1 MVRPTRALVLAAG
14 FGTRLHPLTR
24 QIPKPLLPVWNRPLL
39 LRTLATLREWGVRDV
54 VVNLHHRPGE
64 ILSAVIAQ
72 PLPGLRLALSFEPDI
87 LGTGGAVR
95 KAAWFFDRE
104 PFWMINGDVV
114 FDLSPGPLVRAYQP
128 ENTIASAWV
137 TKKTGPRSI
146 DVADGRVLSFRS
158 ATPGGPGTATFCGVH
173 LVNPRILDDLPDGF
187 SSIITAYERAMQAG
201 WSVAAV
207 EVRKSYWADIG
218 TPSSYLR
225 THEDLAPVRPVRG
238 GGGLHSRMVCKAPT
252 AVIGKGASLDHVVL
266 LDRSVVAAGASLRNC
281 IVAPGARAAGRI
293 EGAIVQSARSAFSEG
308 EIPSGFRLEH
318 AMIQAYPVRG
328 SARAYT
334 RVRDGKRSVM
344 IMQYDPARQE
354 NRLYAG
360 HTRFLE
366 RRGLRVPG
374 LLQHDRA
381 ASRIV
386 LEDVGD
392 RSLETAFPAMP
403 ERTLLQWYRR
413 AIQFVVRFHGLQP
426 TCSLMPPLDAAG
438 MDAEHQVFMTHFV
451 QSLRGVSASRK
462 QSALMELQR
471 ARDLLAAQPRVLIHR
486 DFQSSNLM
494 LKGRE
499 LVVID
504 FQGMRLGPAAYD
516 LASLLWDPYVS
527 LSEGQRRRL
536 LADYVSGSSTPV
548 PEEILDA
555 AILQRLT
562 QALGAFV
569 RLSHNPGQES
579 FRRHIPVAVQT
590 LRSRP
595 SLAASNPAVI
605 SLLMRAAK

>member
-14 FGTRLHPLTR
+14 FGTRLQPLTR
-24 QIPKPLLPVWNRPLL
+24 QIPKPLLPIWNRPLL
-39 LRTLATLREWGVRDV
+39 LRTLDTLRQWGGRDV
-54 VVNLHHRPGE
+54 VINLHHRPGD
-64 ILSAVIAQ
+64 ILHALIAQ
-72 PLPGLRLALSFEPDI
+72 PLPGMRIALSFEPDI

-95 KAAWFFDRE
+95 KAAWFFGRE

-114 FDLSPGPLVRAYQP
+114 FELSPAALVRAYQP
-128 ENTIASAWV
+128 KKTIASAWV

-146 DVADGRVLSFRS
+146 DVAEGRVLSFRS
-158 ATPGGPGTATFCGVH
+158 ATPGGPGSATFCGVH
-173 LVNPRILDDLPDGF
+173 LVNPRVLDYLPEGF
-187 SSIITAYERAMQAG
+187 SSIITAYERAMKDG

-225 THEDLAPVRPVRG
+225 AHQDLSPARPVRG
-238 GGGLHSRMVCKAPT
+238 QEGMGSGMVCKAPT
-252 AVIGKGASLDHVVL
+252 AVIGKGVSLDHVVL
-266 LDRSVVAAGASLRNC
+266 LAGAAVEAGACLRDC

-293 EGAIVQSARSAFSEG
+293 DGAIVQPARTAFSES
-308 EIPSGFRLEH
+308 EIPSGFRWEH
-318 AMIQAYPVRG
+318 ATIQAHPVRG

-344 IMQYDPARQE
+344 IMQYDPAREE

-360 HTRFLE
+360 HTRFLV

-381 ASRIV
+381 ARRMV

-392 RSLETAFPAMP
+392 RSLETAFPAMS
-403 ERTLLQWYRR
+403 ERTLLRWYGR
-413 AIQFVVRFHGLQP
+413 AVRFAVRLHGLQP
-426 TCSLMPPLDAAG
+426 TCRLMPPLDAAG
-438 MDAEHQVFMTHFV
+438 MDSEHQVFMTHFV
-451 QSLRGVSASRK
+451 QSMQGVNASRK
-462 QSALMELQR
+462 QSALEELQR
-471 ARDLLAAQPRVLIHR
+471 ARDLLAAQPQVLIHR

-494 LKGRE
+494 LKGQE

-516 LASLLWDPYVS
+516 LASLLWDPYVA
-527 LSEGQRRRL
+527 LSDVQRLRL
-536 LADYVSGSSTPV
+536 LADYASRSGTPV
-548 PEEILDA
+548 PVEVLDA

-569 RLSHNPGQES
+569 RLSLNPGQES
-579 FRRHIPVAVQT
+579 FRRHIPTAVQT
-590 LRSRP
+590 LLSRP
-595 SLAASNPAVI
+595 SLAESNPTVMG
-605 SLLMRAAK
+605 LLMQAVK